1 MCGQSSCLLKNSQ
14 SIFAV
19 DMCNLAV
26 NFTIIMKFPSPKLRN
41 GCLLI
46 LLELAIVSSSMNC
59 EKWKD

>member
-1 MCGQSSCLLKNSQ
+1 MCRHSSCLLKNSQ
-14 SIFAV
+14 SIFAA

-26 NFTIIMKFPSPKLRN
+26 NFTIIMKFPSPNLIN

-46 LLELAIVSSSMNC
+46 LLELAIFSSSMNC